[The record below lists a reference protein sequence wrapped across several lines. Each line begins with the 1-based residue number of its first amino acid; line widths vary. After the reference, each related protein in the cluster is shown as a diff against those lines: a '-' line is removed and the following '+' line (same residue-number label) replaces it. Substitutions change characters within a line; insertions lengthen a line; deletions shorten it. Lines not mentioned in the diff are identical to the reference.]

1 MACLKFTPKRLT
13 KEYCQ
18 CWTMSLIHYPLGTNW
33 VLELV
38 GTWLGLGQ
46 GCFGT
51 KGLGPGLDN
60 YSTLPCFLLSGCSGV
75 SFASMPEGL
84 LPHIWET

>member
-38 GTWLGLGQ
+38 GTWLRQGQ

-60 YSTLPCFLLSGCSGV
+60 YSLRIIISKLFLILSEHKELC
-75 SFASMPEGL
+75 ALINPK
-84 LPHIWET
+84 IKK